1 MNAPLARQ
9 VLLLAQPQAGE
20 HTAQARAI
28 SRSRDKIRSLGLDV
42 MLPDEVF
49 ISTYKEPAVV
59 AQRRV
64 VIKFMLD
71 LGKGPTEI
79 AALLGMTKSAITMNK
94 RKLSP
99 PVAPLKVW
107 SRRLKV
113 WSSQASARLG

>member
-1 MNAPLARQ
+1 MNGQ
-9 VLLLAQPQAGE
+9 
-20 HTAQARAI
+20 TAHVRAMN
-28 SRSRDKIRSLGLDV
+28 RSRDKIRSLGLDV
-42 MLPDEVF
+42 MLPDDVF
-49 ISTYKEPAVV
+49 DSSCKGPAIV
-59 AQRRV
+59 AQRRA
-64 VIKFMLD
+64 VIKFMLG

-113 WSSQASARLG
+113 WSSQPSARPG